1 MTDAVT
7 TEVRA
12 CFQDGQRSFASHKR
26 IVQRL
31 SVAFE
36 RDRKIFWKEFIRAV
50 NRVLVIYAR
59 TAAAERVVQLIA
71 TFAGGHSTVTSSD
84 ERQSGLENFCSA
96 LIAYLLERTSAT
108 SKAVRFRSCQ
118 LLSTVLTCLPDD
130 AEINEQLY
138 EPLVEKLMSR
148 AKDKVPTVRAATIS
162 GLGRLQNP
170 TEEAED
176 EVASQLVSM
185 MSYDSSPAVRK
196 AALSFTLISTN
207 SVAAFVRRCHD
218 SREDVRKTALRIL
231 ANRVHPQSL
240 PIASRVE
247 ILKAGLHDRSSM
259 VRKTCLEVLLRD
271 GWLRDACEGD
281 LIRMISYLDPEI
293 YSTVAIDAARLLVT
307 TSEEL
312 LMSAVGQINPKELTA
327 ETAVLLRACVVSS
340 EFIAETF
347 FPSTLTYVEALKA
360 AENTSFMQKQL
371 LDIAGSVD
379 MTDEVGRQELQRF
392 LLEDLIPKV
401 EAGNEC
407 LRSAVSVLRRSSSID
422 TVERMTLSV
431 IEGVELSEEEPE
443 DEENMADEEILK
455 QTEANLRV
463 LEVVEA
469 LLSQKG
475 HLSDRQQI
483 QMAVLNG
490 FTSSNSV
497 LRASALQCLSVLCL
511 REKEDDEALRFLP
524 LFVQVCGNDTAEL
537 RLMALKCMVDFLM
550 AFEME
555 DRSSKQ
561 DNPEDNV
568 DGSTDPS
575 GKALI
580 LSLLLD
586 NLLHSDSEMRTVA
599 AEGLARLLF
608 CSRIEAEPEI
618 LSKLLLLFFNPATE
632 DDDLHRQSMSVFFP
646 AFAARSQTNRSLF
659 EEALILTLNAIS
671 SAPSV
676 SPIASV
682 DPVEMSIYTFY
693 LLEVNDKPLKR
704 TVDSENS
711 GDSQSERMILRL
723 LNKVIDLCE
732 AMGDSDALHMYC
744 RVVGNIKLKQT
755 VGTLS
760 ELESIMSLTSKAV
773 GYIGSMGDAKSITF
787 IRKFAMQ
794 LRTQHR
800 DDQSARVLFG
810 DDEEDGESEDGSY
823 SDKENGA
830 VVLRSTRARS
840 TTALMDQKENVAVY
854 MRTRNEPMK
863 NKLSVGEGLERVSC
877 RGRVL
882 RSRNRRS

>member
-7 TEVRA
+7 AEVRA

-31 SVAFE
+31 SVAFA

-59 TAAAERVVQLIA
+59 TAAVERVVQLIA
-71 TFAGGHSTVTSSD
+71 TFAGGHSTATSSD

-118 LLSTVLTCLPDD
+118 LVSTVLTSLPDN

-170 TEEAED
+170 IEDAED
-176 EVASQLVSM
+176 EVASQLVFM

-196 AALSFTLISTN
+196 AALSFTMISTC

-218 SREDVRKTALRIL
+218 VREDVRKTALRIL

-247 ILKAGLHDRSSM
+247 ILRAGLHDRSSA

-271 GWLRDACEGD
+271 GWLRDACGGD

-293 YSTVAIDAARLLVT
+293 YSNVAIDAARLLVT
-307 TSEEL
+307 ASEEL
-312 LMSAVGQINPKELTA
+312 LMKAVGQINPKELTA
-327 ETAVLLRACVVSS
+327 ETAVLLRACVASS
-340 EFIAETF
+340 DFIAETF
-347 FPSTLTYVEALKA
+347 FPSTLTFVEALKCT
-360 AENTSFMQKQL
+360 ETTSFMQKQL

-379 MTDEVGRQELQRF
+379 MTDEVGRQELERF
-392 LLEDLIPKV
+392 LLEDLIPNID
-401 EAGNEC
+401 AGSEC

-422 TVERMTLSV
+422 TVERMALNA
-431 IEGVELSEEEPE
+431 IEGVKLSEEEHE
-443 DEENMADEEILK
+443 DEANIANEESLK
-455 QTEANLRV
+455 QTEAKLRA

-469 LLSQKG
+469 LLSHKG
-475 HLSDRQQI
+475 ELSDRQQI

-537 RLMALKCMVDFLM
+537 RLMAMKCMVDFLM
-550 AFEME
+550 AFRME
-555 DRSSKQ
+555 DRSSEGE
-561 DNPEDNV
+561 NPEENGND
-568 DGSTDPS
+568 STTPS

-608 CSRIEAEPEI
+608 CARIEAEPEI

-682 DPVEMSIYTFY
+682 DPVEMSLYTFY
-693 LLEVNDKPLKR
+693 LLELNDQPLKR
-704 TVDSENS
+704 TVDSETS
-711 GDSQSERMILRL
+711 SDSQSERYWLT
-723 LNKVIDLCE
+723 D
-732 AMGDSDALHMYC
+732 
-744 RVVGNIKLKQT
+744 QP
-755 VGTLS
+755 
-760 ELESIMSLTSKAV
+760 ELI
-773 GYIGSMGDAKSITF
+773 
-787 IRKFAMQ
+787 
-794 LRTQHR
+794 
-800 DDQSARVLFG
+800 
-810 DDEEDGESEDGSY
+810 
-823 SDKENGA
+823 
-830 VVLRSTRARS
+830 
-840 TTALMDQKENVAVY
+840 
-854 MRTRNEPMK
+854 NEPTTTK
-863 NKLSVGEGLERVSC
+863 RFGVDAQWFP
-877 RGRVL
+877 
-882 RSRNRRS
+882 